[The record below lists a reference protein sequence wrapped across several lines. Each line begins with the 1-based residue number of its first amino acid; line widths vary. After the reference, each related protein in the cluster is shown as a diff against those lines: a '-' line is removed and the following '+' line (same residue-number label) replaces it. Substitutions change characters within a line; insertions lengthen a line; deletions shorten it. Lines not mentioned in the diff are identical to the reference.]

1 MRYFLI
7 LAFALVVSALVSNEA
22 VAEPEVYMVE
32 ITPNTVDNQQD
43 EDVSF
48 SSDCSVCNGE
58 GMTYFYWNSS
68 IDGVLASGSENH
80 NIMISSSTFSVGE
93 HTVTFQVR
101 DNNSEWSSDSS
112 SSRANLSVSGRDGG
126 GGDSDIDVNFGIEP
140 PTLHIGETATFRACT
155 EMYPEPQ
162 PCVNDPDA
170 DLDFYWEV
178 LWNDEGSW
186 SYIGN
191 SEIFTFNDL
200 QEGTHTVKLS
210 ITYDGDTVNETQ
222 QMIVLPPIPQV
233 VIDFTSGDSIKEGD
247 ILEITAQC
255 LDNNQDEIECDY
267 YWDIYDNDGNPDLLF
282 RLSGSP
288 ITLTNL
294 TNSQGS
300 YEIVF
305 RSQDSESGIYSSY
318 YQAIVNVLPPNQSPT
333 ASILISPESLGGLT
347 PQYYW
352 TSVLTFSSSSNDPDG
367 NIVAYKW
374 YYDGVLTS
382 EDSQFSLTF
391 TSADIG
397 LHQIKLEVQDND
409 GVWSSQT
416 ATGFK
421 LKDNNGPM
429 CEWYP
434 EENNGT
440 YLLIS
445 DCEDPDEE
453 GFIVEYFW
461 TAYANIDGDNVIIFN
476 ATGRNLTFTPTFSSD
491 YVFTLV
497 ATDNG
502 GLSSSAA
509 GHSIDVKLDL
519 PKNFIVS
526 FGSKEID
533 VGDFFHI
540 DFSETTGEYSHFKVK
555 VINPNGTSREFEVTD
570 VSSNFTIGFNE
581 AGTYPIDVQVV
592 WKDGTD
598 RGLDDFY
605 GPTVTVGSRD
615 DSSTGDSNQS
625 VDITEDSDELSSLS
639 LLVSTL
645 ILSLIAVSRRQR

>member
-7 LAFALVVSALVSNEA
+7 IAFALVVSALVSNEA
-22 VAEPEVYMVE
+22 AAEPVVYVVE
-32 ITPNTVDNQQD
+32 IAPDTVDNQQD
-43 EDVSF
+43 EEVSF

-112 SSRANLSVSGRDGG
+112 SSRANLTVSGRDGG

-333 ASILISPESLGGLT
+333 ASIVISPDSLGGLT
-347 PQYYW
+347 PQYYQFSSLIF
-352 TSVLTFSSSSNDPDG
+352 TSSSSDPDG
-367 NIVAYKW
+367 NLVAFKW
-374 YYDGVLTS
+374 YFNNEVIS
-382 EDSQFSLTF
+382 EQNQFTRAF
-391 TSADIG
+391 NETGIY
-397 LHQIKLEVQDND
+397 QMKLEVQDDD

-416 ATGFK
+416 ATNFK
-421 LKDNNGPM
+421 IIPNTAPSVDFIYSHEDSVYTFNSSVSDSEGSVTSYAWSINGESYSSEDNITWIANKT
-429 CEWYP
+429 
-434 EENNGT
+434 GT
-440 YLLIS
+440 YTVTLTVSDDGGMKSSISKDIDVKITEMKNFVAYFSTKLIDVGGTFEMDFS
-445 DCEDPDEE
+445 KTTGE
-453 GFIVEYFW
+453 VEYFDIKIL
-461 TAYANIDGDNVIIFN
+461 Y
-476 ATGRNLTFTPTFSSD
+476 
-491 YVFTLV
+491 
-497 ATDNG
+497 
-502 GLSSSAA
+502 
-509 GHSIDVKLDL
+509 
-519 PKNFIVS
+519 
-526 FGSKEID
+526 
-533 VGDFFHI
+533 
-540 DFSETTGEYSHFKVK
+540 
-555 VINPNGTSREFEVTD
+555 PNGTTVNHKVTD
-570 VSSNFTIGFNE
+570 QTVNFSITFDK
-581 AGTYPIDVQVV
+581 AGTYPIDIIVV
-592 WKDGTD
+592 WKDGID

-605 GPTVTVGSRD
+605 GPTVEVGFDREDGDTDGSSNSP
-615 DSSTGDSNQS
+615 DSAES
-625 VDITEDSDELSSLS
+625 SDELPSLS

>member
-112 SSRANLSVSGRDGG
+112 SSRANLTVSGRDGG

-333 ASILISPESLGGLT
+333 ASIVISPDSLGGLT
-347 PQYYW
+347 PQYYQFSSLIF
-352 TSVLTFSSSSNDPDG
+352 TSSSSDPDG
-367 NIVAYKW
+367 NLVSFKW
-374 YYDGVLTS
+374 YFNNEVIS
-382 EDSQFSLTF
+382 EQNQFTRAF
-391 TSADIG
+391 NETGIY
-397 LHQIKLEVQDND
+397 QMKLEVQDDD

-416 ATGFK
+416 ATNFK
-421 LKDNNGPM
+421 IIPNTAPSVDFIYSHEDSVYTFNSSVSDSEGSVTSYAWSINGESYSSEDNITWIANKT
-429 CEWYP
+429 
-434 EENNGT
+434 GT
-440 YLLIS
+440 YTVTLTVSDDGGMKSSISKDIDVKITEMKNFVAYFSTKLIDVGGTFEMDFS
-445 DCEDPDEE
+445 KTTGE
-453 GFIVEYFW
+453 VEYFDIKIL
-461 TAYANIDGDNVIIFN
+461 Y
-476 ATGRNLTFTPTFSSD
+476 
-491 YVFTLV
+491 
-497 ATDNG
+497 
-502 GLSSSAA
+502 
-509 GHSIDVKLDL
+509 
-519 PKNFIVS
+519 
-526 FGSKEID
+526 
-533 VGDFFHI
+533 
-540 DFSETTGEYSHFKVK
+540 
-555 VINPNGTSREFEVTD
+555 PNGTTVNHKVTD
-570 VSSNFTIGFNE
+570 QTVNFSITFDK
-581 AGTYPIDVQVV
+581 AGTYPIDIIVV
-592 WKDGTD
+592 WKDGID

-605 GPTVTVGSRD
+605 GPTVEVGFDRED
-615 DSSTGDSNQS
+615 GDTDGSSNKG
-625 VDITEDSDELSSLS
+625 SSS
-639 LLVSTL
+639 E
-645 ILSLIAVSRRQR
+645 